1 MLGHVRSVCRQE
13 KPRCG
18 MYGKDVNEGDFKCLV
33 EENGQG
39 AKCCNCVG
47 EHEAQSLECPC
58 RVKETEVAKIRAV
71 ESLLC
76 GGCQKGRKSEYI

>member
-1 MLGHVRSVCRQE
+1 MC
-13 KPRCG
+13 
-18 MYGKDVNEGDFKCLV
+18 GKDHNLGDFKCLV

-58 RVKETEVAKIRAV
+58 RVKETDVAKIRAV
-71 ESLLC
+71 ESSMQGLS
-76 GGCQKGRKSEYI
+76 KG